1 MTASTDEELY
11 RRYRRGDS
19 AAFEQLYSRYR
30 QPLYLFLLRS
40 TGNEG
45 DAQDLFQD
53 LWDRVIRAGGN
64 FDGGSVRAWLFR
76 IARNLRIDLYRRR
89 RLRPVTPGLEPDW
102 SPDHGPGPQQR
113 SEADDCVE
121 LMKREIGRLPPDQ
134 RDSFLLKEES
144 GLSLAIIAELSGVGR
159 ETVKS
164 RLRYALQ
171 RLRAALEECL

>member
-1 MTASTDEELY
+1 MNDPSDETLY
-11 RRYRRGDS
+11 ARYRKGDD
-19 AAFEQLYSRYR
+19 AAFEALYRRYR

-40 TGNEG
+40 VASAA
-45 DAQDLFQD
+45 DADDLFQE
-53 LWDRVIRAGGN
+53 LWTRVIHARES
-64 FDGGSVRAWLFR
+64 FTEGSVRAWLFR